1 MGRTSRNV
9 DTIETPTGLIP
20 KHEDLEKLFK
30 EHLDQQY
37 SRDDYVRQFTIR
49 IPESLSKL
57 DRIENIYKQDVPDT
71 PQIVFETFAELRKRL
86 KEARNKY
93 GDYISPFDL
102 EGK

>member
-1 MGRTSRNV
+1 V
-9 DTIETPTGLIP
+9 
-20 KHEDLEKLFK
+20 
-30 EHLDQQY
+30 
-37 SRDDYVRQFTIR
+37 
-49 IPESLSKL
+49 
-57 DRIENIYKQDVPDT
+57 NIYKQDVPDT